1 MSSMTETLTGTEE
14 TKAFAGRMLASLIP
28 SKDHATIVGL
38 SGNLGSGKTTFVQ
51 CAAKELG
58 ILEPVVSPTF
68 ILAKYYDLKDAPWK
82 KMIHIDGYRID
93 VPNEIEVLKWNDMIM
108 HKDYIVFFEWPE
120 RIGALFPDFATMLS
134 FEFIDEKTRN
144 VTRV

>member
-1 MSSMTETLTGTEE
+1 MAHMTETLTGTEE
-14 TKAFAGRMLASLIP
+14 TKAFAQRTLALLTP
-28 SKDHATIVGL
+28 SKDRATIVGL

-51 CAAKELG
+51 YVAKEFNIPEL
-58 ILEPVVSPTF
+58 VVSPTF
-68 ILAKYYDLKDAPWK
+68 VLAKYYDLKDAPWK
-82 KMIHIDGYRID
+82 KMVHIDGYRID

-108 HKDYIVFFEWPE
+108 NKDYIVFFEWPE

-144 VTRV
+144 VIRA